1 MAKNYTFAEA
11 VRIINAGTDM
21 ESITDIG
28 RRYPILMHKVTNVT
42 AKAGEA
48 FVDLMSYMPDY
59 LTANKVNTALKNAA
73 GDETEG
79 TESDADEATE
89 NEATETEATEAGAQ
103 DFESMSAKQMWDLL
117 GKAGKRKLAK
127 STKKAD
133 LVEACKQ
140 AFGAGAAAAEDED
153 EAETEEAETEANPY
167 DGKSAMELFKEC
179 KKRGIKAAPKKTAK
193 FYADLLVKN
202 DAEASAETESESDD
216 WDEDE
221 VKDEE
226 PKAKKGSKKAEK
238 ADEKKPAKKA
248 AKKEE
253 TADDDDDWDI

>member
-28 RRYPILMHKVTNVT
+28 RRYPILMHKVATVC
-42 AKAGEA
+42 AKAGDA
-48 FVDLMSYMPDY
+48 FVDLMSYMPEY
-59 LTANKVNTALKNAA
+59 LTANKVNTALKNTA
-73 GDETEG
+73 GETEAED
-79 TESDADEATE
+79 TDADESAET
-89 NEATETEATEAGAQ
+89 EATEETTEAGAQ

-140 AFGAGAAAAEDED
+140 AFGAGATAEDEA

-202 DAEASAETESESDD
+202 DAEASAETETESDD

-221 VKDEE
+221 APAKDEE

-238 ADEKKPAKKA
+238 AEEKKPAKKA

>member
-28 RRYPILMHKVTNVT
+28 RRYPILMHKVATVC
-42 AKAGEA
+42 AKAGDA
-48 FVDLMSYMPDY
+48 FVDLMNYMPEY
-59 LTANKVNTALKNAA
+59 LTANKVNTGLKNAV
-73 GDETEG
+73 GGNTEAED
-79 TESDADEATE
+79 TESDVENTNDEATE
-89 NEATETEATEAGAQ
+89 ENTEAGAQ

-140 AFGAGAAAAEDED
+140 AFGAGAADAEDED
-153 EAETEEAETEANPY
+153 EAETEEAETENNPY
-167 DGKSAMELFKEC
+167 EGKSAMELFKEC

-193 FYADLLVKN
+193 FYADLLIKA
-202 DAEASAETESESDD
+202 DAEASEETETESDD
-216 WDEDE
+216 WDEEE
-221 VKDEE
+221 VKEE

-238 ADEKKPAKKA
+238 AEPEKKATKKA

-253 TADDDDDWDI
+253 ATDDDDDWDI

>member
-11 VRIINAGTDM
+11 VKIINEGTDM

-28 RRYPILMHKVTNVT
+28 RRYPVLLNKVTKVA
-42 AKAGEA
+42 AKAGED
-48 FVDLMSYMPDY
+48 FVDLMGFMPDY
-59 LTANKVNTALKNAA
+59 LTANKVNSAMKTGVATSGTSDDAEADDDTDTQN
-73 GDETEG
+73 ETEV
-79 TESDADEATE
+79 
-89 NEATETEATEAGAQ
+89 TEASKW
-103 DFESMSAKQMWDLL
+103 DESMSSKQLWEIL

-140 AFGAGAAAAEDED
+140 AFGATDATDEATEDE
-153 EAETEEAETEANPY
+153 ETEEATTEANPY
-167 DGKSAMELFKEC
+167 NGKSAMELFKEC

-202 DAEASAETESESDD
+202 DTEQVKAANDESDSGD

-221 VKDEE
+221 EKEE
-226 PKAKKGSKKAEK
+226 TKKPEKKTAKKS
-238 ADEKKPAKKA
+238 

-253 TADDDDDWDI
+253 TANDDDDWDI